1 MYLIVTTIVGKSM
14 FEELVERLART
25 REWLDW
31 WHCCSHYD
39 ERKVFYW
46 SAAKLHWLCESCY
59 LEIEV

>member
-1 MYLIVTTIVGKSM
+1 M